1 MEPMNPSPQIERLEE
16 PSAERPSH
24 LRLRRRELNKFFKA
38 LSDETRR
45 NILRL
50 LERRE
55 QSVGEIVRNFDLSQ
69 PTISRHLSVLREA
82 DLVIDR
88 RHGQHVIYRLNARAL
103 SDSARRFFGSFRD
116 GRPDRF

>member
-24 LRLRRRELNKFFKA
+24 LHLGPREFNKFFKA

-88 RHGQHVIYRLNARAL
+88 RHGQRVIYHLNARAL

-116 GRPDRF
+116 GHPDRF